1 MAPRNVIL
9 GAMHSLLSNIET
21 VPTDSLITHPGNAR
35 RGDVGVIAESLGEN
49 QQYLPL
55 VVQTSTRHVLSGNHT
70 LLAARQL
77 GWETVDVVLVD
88 VDDEHAVKIM
98 LSANRTADLGEY
110 DDAALLKLLE
120 TLAGEYEGTGYDA
133 DDYDDLLAVLDQ
145 VAETPYLQTTAAYAE
160 TDEEMQARA
169 DKLAEGGSPLIAR
182 GIRETVVILPQD
194 EHDELHQLL
203 GRARASLPNK
213 DLTNGEVVLR
223 AVRVLVGTLADGVG
237 VQQYAEA
244 RTA

>member
-1 MAPRNVIL
+1 MVPRDVTL
-9 GAMHSLLSNIET
+9 GTMHSLLSNIET
-21 VPTDSLITHPGNAR
+21 VPTDSLITHPDNAR
-35 RGDVGVIAESLGEN
+35 RGDINVIAESLGEN

-55 VVQTSTRHVLSGNHT
+55 VVQASTRYVLSGNHT

-77 GWETVDVVLVD
+77 EWETVDVVLVD
-88 VDDEHAVKIM
+88 VDDEHAVRIM

-110 DDAALLKLLE
+110 DDTALLKLLE
-120 TLAGEYEGTGYDA
+120 SLDGEYEGTGYDA
-133 DDYDDLLAVLDQ
+133 DDYDDLLALLGQ
-145 VAETPYLQTTAAYAE
+145 VAETPYLETTAAYAE
-160 TDEEMQARA
+160 TAEEMQARA

-203 GRARASLPNK
+203 GRARASLPSK

-223 AVRVLVGTLADGVG
+223 AVRALVGALVDGLD
-237 VQQYAEA
+237 VQQYLEA